1 MGEVGHDLRF
11 TQQYDTYTMRPS
23 EYGDGTYGPAILA
36 FLEYTNRM
44 YGVKPERDK
53 LKWSSVDDGTESE
66 YTQYFG
72 DDRYTLKNGRMCEAY
87 INERKIF
94 TCARGTKTVTDMS
107 GNVISRVLL

>member
-1 MGEVGHDLRF
+1 
-11 TQQYDTYTMRPS
+11 
-23 EYGDGTYGPAILA
+23 
-36 FLEYTNRM
+36 M

-72 DDRYTLKNGRMCEAY
+72 DNRYTLKNGRMCEAY
-87 INERKIF
+87 INDRKIF

>member
-1 MGEVGHDLRF
+1 M
-11 TQQYDTYTMRPS
+11 QPS

-44 YGVKPERDK
+44 YGVKLERDRI
-53 LKWSSVDDGTESE
+53 KWSSVDDGTESE

-72 DDRYTLKNGRMCEAY
+72 DARYTLKNGRMCEAY
-87 INERKIF
+87 INDRKIF

-107 GNVISRVLL
+107 GGVISRVLL